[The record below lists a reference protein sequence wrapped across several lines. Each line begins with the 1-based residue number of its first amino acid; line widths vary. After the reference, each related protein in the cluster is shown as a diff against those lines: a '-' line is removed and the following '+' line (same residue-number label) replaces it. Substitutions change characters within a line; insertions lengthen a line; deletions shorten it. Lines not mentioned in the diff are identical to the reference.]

1 MRLLLDTHT
10 AIWAL
15 TTPSRLPP
23 RIQLLISDAANDVV
37 VSTASIWEVAI
48 KHSLKRGDPSDMPIS
63 GLEALRFFSAA
74 GYQILPITAAHAV
87 AVDNLPPLHTDPFDR
102 ILIAQALTEPLRLV
116 THDARLT
123 SYSETIISF

>member
-23 RIQLLISDAANDVV
+23 RIQALISDAANDVV
-37 VSTASIWEVAI
+37 VSTASVWEVAI
-48 KHSLKRGDPSDMPIS
+48 KHPLRRGDPSDMPIS
-63 GLEALRFFSAA
+63 GLEALRYFSAA

-102 ILIAQALTEPLRLV
+102 ILVAQALTEPLRLI

-123 SYSETIISF
+123 RYSETIISF